1 MDNRQ
6 SRPTLTNLRN
16 LTISKP
22 PPSLDV
28 GIIKYNITFMDIEF
42 THYWITGFGWEV
54 TIYLPT
60 DFETVEEFGRD
71 KDYIVFIGVTDS
83 GAQHILKGRYIK

>member
-1 MDNRQ
+1 MNITEIYNP
-6 SRPTLTNLRN
+6 SPL
-16 LTISKP
+16 
-22 PPSLDV
+22 PSLDG